1 MRNNNNNNNNRT
13 EFRALNAES
22 CDTSRTYYSLRNEIG
37 LSVFQC
43 VFDFVLPTRK
53 LRIYAHI
60 RWVVRNRRQTEM
72 GLDQSY
78 YIFTSFT
85 FLFIWR
91 CRFFRVFFL
100 YNFHFLFVWRV
111 RRTFFPSG
119 WCFFYL
125 VTTGWIFDISLLCC
139 CCCCHPICCLRRNVS
154 LDTLLKTLQ
163 PGSQHTVERPHILP
177 TAVHALN
184 FYREK
189 GPALPIPRR
198 C

>member
-37 LSVFQC
+37 LSVFRC

-60 RWVVRNRRQTEM
+60 RLVVQNRRQAEM

-78 YIFTSFT
+78 YIFTFFT

-125 VTTGWIFDISLLCC
+125 VTTGWIFDISPLCEKS
-139 CCCCHPICCLRRNVS
+139 INQS
-154 LDTLLKTLQ
+154 ID
-163 PGSQHTVERPHILP
+163 ER
-177 TAVHALN
+177 A
-184 FYREK
+184 
-189 GPALPIPRR
+189 G
-198 C
+198 